1 MTRTALIVFWRLLG
15 LFFLL
20 VGLLGILVPVMPTVP
35 FLLVA
40 LWAFGKGNP
49 AWRAR
54 MLAHPVYGPPLRS
67 WQEQGAIPRRAK
79 QAAYAGLALSMLV
92 CSLVLHE
99 RPIVL
104 VMVLAFL
111 GGSALFIALR
121 PEPVVL
127 HTRREPPAPLPPPP
141 GPGEP

>member
-1 MTRTALIVFWRLLG
+1 
-15 LFFLL
+15 
-20 VGLLGILVPVMPTVP
+20 
-35 FLLVA
+35 
-40 LWAFGKGNP
+40 
-49 AWRAR
+49 
-54 MLAHPVYGPPLRS
+54 
-67 WQEQGAIPRRAK
+67 
-79 QAAYAGLALSMLV
+79 MLV

-127 HTRREPPAPLPPPP
+127 HTRREPPPPLPPPP